1 MMVLCNWGKFG
12 KEVRGLAIGPGS
24 RVLDDSIPLR
34 RGFNARGEDS
44 HSVLWLKTQSH
55 RSQQVTTSP
64 QRGVCVKR

>member
-44 HSVLWLKTQSH
+44 RAPTESPFHSVTA
-55 RSQQVTTSP
+55 
-64 QRGVCVKR
+64 G